1 MTPNANL
8 LAAATWPAPEDIAA
22 GGGPL
27 AAILTRPDPGAA
39 LRAALTARRP
49 QVQGDVTAGNALRDA
64 LLARQAEPRPEANTF
79 RPRPRPDAPL
89 GPPSAGLV
97 NPLW

>member
-1 MTPNANL
+1 MTPNL
-8 LAAATWPAPEDIAA
+8 LAAATWPAPEDIDA

-49 QVQGDVTAGNALRDA
+49 QVLDDAAAGNALRDA
-64 LLARQAEPRPEANTF
+64 LLARQVESRPEANIF

-89 GPPSAGLV
+89 GPPSAG
-97 NPLW
+97 PFPPWA